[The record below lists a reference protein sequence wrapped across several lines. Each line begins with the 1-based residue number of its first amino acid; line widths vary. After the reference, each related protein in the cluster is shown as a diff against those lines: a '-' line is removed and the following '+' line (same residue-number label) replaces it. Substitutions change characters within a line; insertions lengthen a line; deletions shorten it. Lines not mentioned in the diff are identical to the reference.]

1 MYCAKCGKTI
11 PGDSVFCPEC
21 GYNLVTVGPAA
32 SSPAVAAEPA
42 VSEALNI
49 GTIVGSIILPLIG
62 IIMGIIYLRD
72 GNPAK
77 KKAGKTWL
85 WVGIGAAGFWL
96 LVNLA

>member
-1 MYCAKCGKTI
+1 MYCAKCGKSI
-11 PGDSVFCPEC
+11 PNDSVFCPEC
-21 GYNLVTVGPAA
+21 GYSLGKVGPAA
-32 SSPAVAAEPA
+32 SSLAVAEHG

-72 GNPAK
+72 GNPDK
-77 KKAGKTWL
+77 KKAGKVWL
-85 WVGIGAAGFWL
+85 LVGVGAAGFWL